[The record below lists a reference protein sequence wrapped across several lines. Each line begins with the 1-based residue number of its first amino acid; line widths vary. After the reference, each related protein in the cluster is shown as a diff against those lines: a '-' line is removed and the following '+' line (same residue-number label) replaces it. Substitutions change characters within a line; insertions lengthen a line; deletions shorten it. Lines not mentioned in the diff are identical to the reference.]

1 MDLEPVE
8 KWKECVELERRR
20 LAAGERP
27 KPLFSNGVQR
37 AAARGLCVFL
47 ALMAVL
53 TLLSRAAD
61 GITVAQVQAQNPKT
75 GILTQRVTVN
85 GNIEPLGDLV
95 LSLPGDVLVNTISA
109 ETGQQVK
116 AGDVLMTLDDEAL
129 RQSMEKL
136 ENELAILELK
146 IANTMQGT
154 SGDSTDGILEAEQAL
169 EEARED
175 YDRLSGSAERSETRA
190 AEDLETARADYEEA
204 LAGLKRA
211 EEKARNQLVKTAE
224 DELEA
229 AEKALGDAEDAARTA
244 VEAAEESLTAAQD
257 AQKAYSKQYYESV
270 RDLKDL
276 RSRLNDAQRALEA
289 LIEAG
294 AGEEELQAARTSV
307 EDLQSAVET
316 ADWSME
322 SYNYGSDLAVTR
334 AEEALEKARARQE
347 EKLQAAEA
355 ERDAAEKKLEEARA
369 RTDVGEEELVLSA
382 QAAVESAE
390 KALRTAERAAEDAGI
405 ETEEKLLSAARTV
418 ESAQRALE
426 QARRKAEEE
435 RQSGEAGSRE
445 RGAERLGYVSQQRET
460 RQLLEQLKAVEAA
473 GGRLTAPVD
482 GTVASILSQPGR
494 TQEGAQAAVLTRN
507 DQGFAFR
514 GKLDQKKAEDLAA
527 GDQGKLTFT
536 LEGKAGSAEAIITS
550 VGAADSQG
558 QVTVTAQ
565 LPEGNYGSG
574 GSAELEI
581 SKRSQQYDMVL
592 PLSALR
598 MEGGDAYVLV
608 IQEKQSV
615 MGVEQTVV
623 KKTVTLQEQDS
634 ENMAVEGALLESD
647 QVVISSNKPVE
658 EGDRVRLET
667 TNE

>member
-27 KPLFSNGVQR
+27 KPLFSNDVQR
-37 AAARGLCVFL
+37 
-47 ALMAVL
+47 
-53 TLLSRAAD
+53 
-61 GITVAQVQAQNPKT
+61 
-75 GILTQRVTVN
+75 
-85 GNIEPLGDLV
+85 
-95 LSLPGDVLVNTISA
+95 
-109 ETGQQVK
+109 
-116 AGDVLMTLDDEAL
+116 
-129 RQSMEKL
+129 
-136 ENELAILELK
+136 
-146 IANTMQGT
+146 
-154 SGDSTDGILEAEQAL
+154 
-169 EEARED
+169 
-175 YDRLSGSAERSETRA
+175 
-190 AEDLETARADYEEA
+190 
-204 LAGLKRA
+204 
-211 EEKARNQLVKTAE
+211 
-224 DELEA
+224 
-229 AEKALGDAEDAARTA
+229 
-244 VEAAEESLTAAQD
+244 
-257 AQKAYSKQYYESV
+257 
-270 RDLKDL
+270 
-276 RSRLNDAQRALEA
+276 
-289 LIEAG
+289 AG

-390 KALRTAERAAEDAGI
+390 KALRTAEDAGI

-445 RGAERLGYVSQQRET
+445 REAERLGHVSQQRET
-460 RQLLEQLKAVEAA
+460 RQLLEQLKAVEAT

-482 GTVASILSQPGR
+482 GTAASILSQPGR

-527 GDQGKLTFT
+527 EDQGKLTFT

-598 MEGGDAYVLV
+598 MGGGDAYVLV

-634 ENMAVEGALLESD
+634 GNMAVEGALLESD

>member
-95 LSLPGDVLVNTISA
+95 LSLPSDVLVNTISA

-347 EKLQAAEA
+347 EKLQSAEA

-445 RGAERLGYVSQQRET
+445 REAERLGYVSQQRET

-581 SKRSQQYDMVL
+581 SRRSQQYDMVL

-598 MEGGDAYVLV
+598 MGGGDAYVLV

-623 KKTVTLQEQDS
+623 KKTVILQEQDS

>member
-95 LSLPGDVLVNTISA
+95 LSLPSDVLVNTISA

-136 ENELAILELK
+136 ENELAILELT

-445 RGAERLGYVSQQRET
+445 REAERLGYVSQQRET

-581 SKRSQQYDMVL
+581 SRRSQQYDMVL

-598 MEGGDAYVLV
+598 MGGGDAYVLV

-623 KKTVTLQEQDS
+623 KKTVILQEQDS

>member
-95 LSLPGDVLVNTISA
+95 LSLPSDVLVNTISA

-334 AEEALEKARARQE
+334 AEEALEMARARQE

-445 RGAERLGYVSQQRET
+445 REAERLGYVSQQRET

-581 SKRSQQYDMVL
+581 SRRSQQYDMVL

-598 MEGGDAYVLV
+598 MGGGDAYVLV

-623 KKTVTLQEQDS
+623 KKTVILQEQDS

>member
-95 LSLPGDVLVNTISA
+95 LSLPSDVLVNTISA

-445 RGAERLGYVSQQRET
+445 REAERLGYVSQQRET

-482 GTVASILSQPGR
+482 GTVASIGQDPGG
-494 TQEGAQAAVLTRN
+494 GAGGGPHPERPGLCIP
-507 DQGFAFR
+507 
-514 GKLDQKKAEDLAA
+514 
-527 GDQGKLTFT
+527 
-536 LEGKAGSAEAIITS
+536 GKAGPEEGRGLGGGGPGEAHFHPGGKSRKRGGDYYLRGGGGQPGSGDGDRSAPRGELRLRRVRGAGNFQAQPA
-550 VGAADSQG
+550 VRHGAAPERPADGGRRCLRAGDSGEAERHGRGTDRGEKDRHPPGAG
-558 QVTVTAQ
+558 QR
-565 LPEGNYGSG
+565 EHG
-574 GSAELEI
+574 G
-581 SKRSQQYDMVL
+581 
-592 PLSALR
+592 
-598 MEGGDAYVLV
+598 GGGAAGERPGGHL
-608 IQEKQSV
+608 
-615 MGVEQTVV
+615 
-623 KKTVTLQEQDS
+623 LQ
-634 ENMAVEGALLESD
+634 
-647 QVVISSNKPVE
+647 
-658 EGDRVRLET
+658 
-667 TNE
+667 

>member
-37 AAARGLCVFL
+37 
-47 ALMAVL
+47 
-53 TLLSRAAD
+53 
-61 GITVAQVQAQNPKT
+61 
-75 GILTQRVTVN
+75 
-85 GNIEPLGDLV
+85 
-95 LSLPGDVLVNTISA
+95 
-109 ETGQQVK
+109 
-116 AGDVLMTLDDEAL
+116 
-129 RQSMEKL
+129 
-136 ENELAILELK
+136 
-146 IANTMQGT
+146 
-154 SGDSTDGILEAEQAL
+154 
-169 EEARED
+169 
-175 YDRLSGSAERSETRA
+175 
-190 AEDLETARADYEEA
+190 
-204 LAGLKRA
+204 
-211 EEKARNQLVKTAE
+211 
-224 DELEA
+224 
-229 AEKALGDAEDAARTA
+229 
-244 VEAAEESLTAAQD
+244 
-257 AQKAYSKQYYESV
+257 
-270 RDLKDL
+270 
-276 RSRLNDAQRALEA
+276 
-289 LIEAG
+289 AG

-445 RGAERLGYVSQQRET
+445 R
-460 RQLLEQLKAVEAA
+460 EAA

-482 GTVASILSQPGR
+482 GTAASILSQPGR

-527 GDQGKLTFT
+527 EDQGKLTFT

-598 MEGGDAYVLV
+598 MGGGDAYVLV

-634 ENMAVEGALLESD
+634 GNMAVEGALLESD

>member
-1 MDLEPVE
+1 MHRCRPRTP
-8 KWKECVELERRR
+8 RR
-20 LAAGERP
+20 ASYPAGDGQWEH
-27 KPLFSNGVQR
+27 R
-37 AAARGLCVFL
+37 A
-47 ALMAVL
+47 
-53 TLLSRAAD
+53 
-61 GITVAQVQAQNPKT
+61 P
-75 GILTQRVTVN
+75 
-85 GNIEPLGDLV
+85 GDLV
-95 LSLPGDVLVNTISA
+95 LSLPSDVLVNTISA

-294 AGEEELQAARTSV
+294 AGEEELQAARTRWRTS
-307 EDLQSAVET
+307 SPPWRRRTGA
-316 ADWSME
+316 WSPTTT
-322 SYNYGSDLAVTR
+322 GSDLAVTR

-418 ESAQRALE
+418 EMPSGRWSRPAERRRRSGSP
-426 QARRKAEEE
+426 ARPA
-435 RQSGEAGSRE
+435 AGSGGRTAGLCE
-445 RGAERLGYVSQQRET
+445 PAAGDPAALGTAQGCGGRRWT
-460 RQLLEQLKAVEAA
+460 ADGA
-473 GGRLTAPVD
+473 GGRHSGIHPLAAGQD
-482 GTVASILSQPGR
+482 PG
-494 TQEGAQAAVLTRN
+494 GAQAAVLTRN

-527 GDQGKLTFT
+527 GTR
-536 LEGKAGSAEAIITS
+536 GSSLSPWREKPEARRRLLPPW
-550 VGAADSQG
+550 GRR
-558 QVTVTAQ
+558 TA
-565 LPEGNYGSG
+565 
-574 GSAELEI
+574 
-581 SKRSQQYDMVL
+581 
-592 PLSALR
+592 
-598 MEGGDAYVLV
+598 
-608 IQEKQSV
+608 
-615 MGVEQTVV
+615 
-623 KKTVTLQEQDS
+623 
-634 ENMAVEGALLESD
+634 
-647 QVVISSNKPVE
+647 
-658 EGDRVRLET
+658 RVR
-667 TNE
+667 

>member
-95 LSLPGDVLVNTISA
+95 LSLPSDVLVNTISA

-224 DELEA
+224 
-229 AEKALGDAEDAARTA
+229 
-244 VEAAEESLTAAQD
+244 
-257 AQKAYSKQYYESV
+257 
-270 RDLKDL
+270 
-276 RSRLNDAQRALEA
+276 
-289 LIEAG
+289 
-294 AGEEELQAARTSV
+294 
-307 EDLQSAVET
+307 
-316 ADWSME
+316 
-322 SYNYGSDLAVTR
+322 
-334 AEEALEKARARQE
+334 
-347 EKLQAAEA
+347 A

-445 RGAERLGYVSQQRET
+445 REAERLGYVSQQRET

-581 SKRSQQYDMVL
+581 SRRSQQYDMVL

-598 MEGGDAYVLV
+598 MGGGDAYVLV

-623 KKTVTLQEQDS
+623 KKTVILQEQDS

>member
-95 LSLPGDVLVNTISA
+95 LSLPSDVLVNTISA

-405 ETEEKLLSAARTV
+405 EREEKLLSAARTV

-445 RGAERLGYVSQQRET
+445 REAERLGYVSQQRET

-581 SKRSQQYDMVL
+581 SRRSQQYDMVL

-598 MEGGDAYVLV
+598 MGGGDAYVLV

-623 KKTVTLQEQDS
+623 KKTVILQEQDS

>member
-27 KPLFSNGVQR
+27 KPLFSNGVQ
-37 AAARGLCVFL
+37 
-47 ALMAVL
+47 
-53 TLLSRAAD
+53 RAAD

-95 LSLPGDVLVNTISA
+95 LSLPSDVLVNTISA

-445 RGAERLGYVSQQRET
+445 REAERLGYVSQQRET

-581 SKRSQQYDMVL
+581 SRRSQQYDMVL

-598 MEGGDAYVLV
+598 MGGGDAYVLV

-623 KKTVTLQEQDS
+623 KKTVILQEQDS

>member
-95 LSLPGDVLVNTISA
+95 LSLPSDVLVNTISA

-445 RGAERLGYVSQQRET
+445 REAERLGYVSQQRET

-527 GDQGKLTFT
+527 GAQGKLTFT

-581 SKRSQQYDMVL
+581 SRRSQQYDMVL

-598 MEGGDAYVLV
+598 MGGGDAYVLV

-623 KKTVTLQEQDS
+623 KKTVILQEQDS